1 MIVVS
6 TVVSKSK
13 PLFDQHEGLN
23 RFRVESCMAQRNRIA
38 ASQKNPFNS
47 DSRSC
52 VKENEKKR
60 DTIGCELTQNQKN
73 IPCKPRE
80 VRELGMVASP
90 PLQWITCIEIFT
102 RELEELLDFVCEC
115 LRKVSVLRREID

>member
-6 TVVSKSK
+6 TVASKSK

-23 RFRVESCMAQRNRIA
+23 HFRVESCTAQRNRIA
-38 ASQKNPFNS
+38 ASRKNLFNS
-47 DSRSC
+47 DGRSC

-60 DTIGCELTQNQKN
+60 DTIGCELTRNRKN

-80 VRELGMVASP
+80 VRELGTAASP
-90 PLQWITCIEIFT
+90 PSQWITCIKIFT
-102 RELEELLDFVCEC
+102 RELEE
-115 LRKVSVLRREID
+115 